1 MQHLKKDIHMFNG
14 KKAAGESIPAL
25 TRTDKSYDF
34 DPIAASE
41 IVRAATN
48 DRWEGWLFITWGWVA
63 LFAVVLVWAANF
75 NIEEVTTGTAKIIPS
90 SREQVLQSLEGGILQ
105 NMLVHEGDTVEKGQI
120 VARID
125 PTRAEASFRESA
137 NRIQA
142 LGAQTARL
150 KAEASGEE
158 IIFPD
163 EIKNV
168 PELVNRELAAFQLRK
183 RALDE
188 SIAGFVKTKNLIQKE
203 LKMARQLAAQ
213 SLLSNTEV
221 LKLERQANDTESQ
234 IIDRRNRYRNE
245 ANDELSKVEVEL
257 SSLQETALGRHDT
270 LERTELRSS
279 VRGIV
284 NNIRINTIGGVIQ
297 PGAEIMEVTPLDDQ
311 LLVETKIR
319 PADVA
324 FLAPGQE
331 AMVKISA
338 YDYSIYGGLKGKVEN
353 ISSGAL
359 KDEDSKTSKKAGS
372 EDTYYRVMIRTQSN
386 TLTKSGS
393 RTLRVIPG
401 MTASVDIRTGEKS
414 LLQYMLRPL
423 LRVQE
428 AFREK

>member
-1 MQHLKKDIHMFNG
+1 M
-14 KKAAGESIPAL
+14 
-25 TRTDKSYDF
+25 
-34 DPIAASE
+34 
-41 IVRAATN
+41 
-48 DRWEGWLFITWGWVA
+48 
-63 LFAVVLVWAANF
+63 
-75 NIEEVTTGTAKIIPS
+75 
-90 SREQVLQSLEGGILQ
+90 
-105 NMLVHEGDTVEKGQI
+105 
-120 VARID
+120 
-125 PTRAEASFRESA
+125 
-137 NRIQA
+137 
-142 LGAQTARL
+142 
-150 KAEASGEE
+150 
-158 IIFPD
+158 
-163 EIKNV
+163 
-168 PELVNRELAAFQLRK
+168 ELA
-183 RALDE
+183 
-188 SIAGFVKTKNLIQKE
+188 
-203 LKMARQLAAQ
+203 
-213 SLLSNTEV
+213 
-221 LKLERQANDTESQ
+221 
-234 IIDRRNRYRNE
+234 
-245 ANDELSKVEVEL
+245 
-257 SSLQETALGRHDT
+257 SLQETALGRHDT

-284 NNIRINTIGGVIQ
+284 NNIKINTIGGVIQ

-319 PADVA
+319 PSDVA

-359 KDEDSKTSKKAGS
+359 KDEDSKAYKKTSS